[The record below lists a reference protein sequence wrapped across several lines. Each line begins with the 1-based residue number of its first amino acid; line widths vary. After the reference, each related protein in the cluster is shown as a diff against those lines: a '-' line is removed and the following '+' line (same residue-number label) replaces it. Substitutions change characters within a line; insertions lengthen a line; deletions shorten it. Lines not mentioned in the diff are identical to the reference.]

1 MTPRHQATPPTGTQA
16 VLQSGN
22 DLYVLIYFRCRVEI
36 RLTEPQN
43 PRWSPRWPR
52 RRHLHCCSYIF
63 MNGLGILAAV
73 FRRDNLLS
81 RVCVS
86 FQREHFGRRHY
97 RPAVNCLVNYGAGVI
112 TPDLYITGSG
122 DCVCLVN
129 LIKQQVQN
137 QVIWLWCAPCE
148 NDNQTKI
155 LIPAAFT
162 YFCMRRA
169 GSGGWGWG
177 RPPIAL

>member
-1 MTPRHQATPPTGTQA
+1 MTSPPSSHASYRKAGCT
-16 VLQSGN
+16 VR
-22 DLYVLIYFRCRVEI
+22 YVFIHIHVFQLSSEDP
-36 RLTEPQN
+36 EPQN
-43 PRWSPRWPR
+43 HPESPRWPR
-52 RRHLHCCSYIF
+52 RRHLDCCSYIF

-81 RVCVS
+81 RACVS
-86 FQREHFGRRHY
+86 FQREHFGRHHY

-137 QVIWLWCAPCE
+137 QVIWL
-148 NDNQTKI
+148 
-155 LIPAAFT
+155 
-162 YFCMRRA
+162 
-169 GSGGWGWG
+169 
-177 RPPIAL
+177 

>member
-1 MTPRHQATPPTGTQA
+1 MPRLLQVTNQAPPTEDDPHQATPPPGQQA
-16 VLQSGN
+16 ELQSGMH
-22 DLYVLIYFRCRVEI
+22 LHTFIYFSCLVKLQ
-36 RLTEPQN
+36 LTEPQN
-43 PRWSPRWPR
+43 HPSPPRWPR
-52 RRHLHCCSYIF
+52 RRHPDCCSYIF

-81 RVCVS
+81 RACVS
-86 FQREHFGRRHY
+86 FQREHFGRHHY

-137 QVIWLWCAPCE
+137 QVIWL
-148 NDNQTKI
+148 
-155 LIPAAFT
+155 
-162 YFCMRRA
+162 
-169 GSGGWGWG
+169 
-177 RPPIAL
+177 